1 VRRSLGCSLLPAPDH
16 REDFRPFVGSDS
28 LPHHDPRVTSS
39 GELEQLEI
47 VVCDEGDSA
56 KSRVIPRLIPVK
68 KRGTRRGE
76 LVATTVETVRVQAS
90 RGRSLPH
97 PVRPR
102 PSRHRAVPADRGW
115 MRHALA
121 KERSWGP
128 ISGRTAMS
136 PGPSSAPFSDPLG
149 PDPTCTRESPVEDL
163 WWRLVGERLCLPSAS
178 ATSPRNSGCCRGLD
192 QRLLRKVQAERQ
204 APDQP
209 HRGCSR
215 QSR

>member
-1 VRRSLGCSLLPAPDH
+1 
-16 REDFRPFVGSDS
+16 
-28 LPHHDPRVTSS
+28 
-39 GELEQLEI
+39 
-47 VVCDEGDSA
+47 
-56 KSRVIPRLIPVK
+56 
-68 KRGTRRGE
+68 
-76 LVATTVETVRVQAS
+76 VATTVETVRVQAS

-128 ISGRTAMS
+128 ISGRTALS
-136 PGPSSAPFSDPLG
+136 PGPSSAPLSDPLG

-204 APDQP
+204 AAGSASSWLQP
-209 HRGCSR
+209 PITLSSAPFKGATSEQHPHDEFAFGRRVPLVRGLLNRRDRPPEAVTGIVVPADRLSNRRTAGPCMYS
-215 QSR
+215 SP